1 VELVNGPELYA
12 YLAGGSATT
21 NPDDLAWSDEV
32 AAAINAAATHEL
44 ELLPEEP
51 EPVAGTPAWDDLHAH
66 ALMAGAETYKRR
78 EAPFGIAGFDVQ
90 GGAIRMSADDLK
102 PLRAAI
108 ARWHRSGGIAV
119 A

>member
-1 VELVNGPELYA
+1 MELITGPELYG
-12 YLAGGSATT
+12 YIAGGSATT

-32 AAAINAAATHEL
+32 AAAVNAAATHEL
-44 ELLPEEP
+44 EGEP
-51 EPVAGTPAWDDLHAH
+51 IAELSPAWHDLHAH